1 VTLVQDQQRDY
12 VLRTVEERGV
22 RLIRLWFTDVLGNL
36 KSFAISPAELE
47 NALEDGMTFDGSSI
61 DGYSR
66 IQESDVLA
74 FPDPNTFE
82 VLPWGDPRAVEA
94 RVFCDIANLD
104 GSPFKGDPRQ
114 VLRRNLTAAHDRGY
128 TFYVAPDMEFFYFA
142 PPTPGQKPVPLDEG
156 GFFDLTTT
164 DVSGTLR
171 KQTIRTLETMSI
183 PVEYSFHEDAPS
195 QQEIDLRHTD
205 ALTMADSIMTFRLVV
220 KEVAASQGV
229 HATFM
234 PKPLEG
240 VQGSGMHMHL
250 SMFDGDD
257 NAFYDAADPYNLSTL
272 AKCFMAGLLRHAAE
286 ITAVTNQTVNS
297 YKRLVPGFEAP
308 VHISWARNNRSGL
321 VRVPVAKRGNA
332 SATRLEYRSPDPACN
347 PYLAFSVLLA
357 AGMRGVS
364 EGYELPPEADANLFE
379 MSDSALAK
387 LGIDQLPQSLSDS
400 LKVMERSELVHE
412 ALGEHIFEWFLRN
425 KRSEWKAY
433 KTHVSAFEHDR
444 YLRAL

>member
-1 VTLVQDQQRDY
+1 MLDQQRDY

-22 RLIRLWFTDVLGNL
+22 RLVRLWFTDVLGNL

-47 NALEDGMTFDGSSI
+47 SALEDGMAFDGSSI
-61 DGYSR
+61 DGFSR

-74 FPDPNTFE
+74 IPDPNTFE
-82 VLPWGDPRAVEA
+82 VLPWADPKAAEA
-94 RVFCDIANLD
+94 RVFCDIHRLD
-104 GSPFKGDPRQ
+104 GSDFEGDPRQ
-114 VLRRNLTAAHDRGY
+114 VLRRNLKAAQSAGY
-128 TFYVAPDMEFFYFA
+128 SFYVSPDIEFFYFA
-142 PPTPGQKPVPLDEG
+142 PPVPGHAPQPLDEG

-164 DVSGTLR
+164 DVTGSLR

-205 ALTMADSIMTFRLVV
+205 ALTMADSVMTFRLVV

-240 VQGSGMHMHL
+240 VQGSGMHVHMSL
-250 SMFDGDD
+250 FDGDT
-257 NAFYDAADPYNLSTL
+257 NAFYDADDPYHLSAV
-272 AKCFMAGLLRHAAE
+272 AKAFMAGLLRHAAE
-286 ITAVTNQTVNS
+286 ITAITNQTVNS

-308 VHISWARNNRSGL
+308 VHVSWARNNRSGL
-321 VRVPVAKRGNA
+321 IRVPIAKRGNPN
-332 SATRLEYRSPDPACN
+332 ATRLEFRSPDPSCN
-347 PYLAFSVLLA
+347 PYLAFSLILA
-357 AGMRGVS
+357 AGLRGVR
-364 EGYELPPEADANLFE
+364 EGYELPAEADSNLFE
-379 MSDSALAK
+379 MDDAALTK
-387 LGIDQLPQSLSDS
+387 LGIDTLPASLADA
-400 LKVMERSELVHE
+400 LKVMERSELAAE

-425 KRSEWKAY
+425 KRAEWRAY
-433 KTHVSAFEHDR
+433 KTHVSAYEIEH